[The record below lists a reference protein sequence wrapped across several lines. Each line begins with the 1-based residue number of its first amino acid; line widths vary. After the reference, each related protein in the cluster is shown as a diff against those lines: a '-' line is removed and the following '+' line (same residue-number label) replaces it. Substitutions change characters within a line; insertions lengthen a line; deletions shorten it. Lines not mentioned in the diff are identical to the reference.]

1 MSTTELAAPFG
12 LTPSGAI
19 AVFSTPADQVQ
30 AHLTALVSTGPGER
44 VMLPEYGVP
53 LASLLFGDTAA
64 EIAMQVGND
73 VRAAITKWE
82 PAVSLMDVQTDVA
95 DTPEGLAAIKVE
107 YTPGALVT
115 STATVSTATVLV
127 GGTIVGNS

>member
-1 MSTTELAAPFG
+1 MATTELAAPFG
-12 LTPSGAI
+12 LTPSGGI

-44 VMLPEYGVP
+44 VMLPQYGVP
-53 LASLLFGDTAA
+53 LTSLVFGDTAGVVVQ
-64 EIAMQVGND
+64 QVGADVQSAIGQWEPNVNLID
-73 VRAAITKWE
+73 VRLDI
-82 PAVSLMDVQTDVA
+82 S
-95 DTPEGLAAIKVE
+95 DTPEGMAGVTVE
-107 YTPGALVT
+107 YSPGQTVT

>member
-12 LTPSGAI
+12 LTPSGAV